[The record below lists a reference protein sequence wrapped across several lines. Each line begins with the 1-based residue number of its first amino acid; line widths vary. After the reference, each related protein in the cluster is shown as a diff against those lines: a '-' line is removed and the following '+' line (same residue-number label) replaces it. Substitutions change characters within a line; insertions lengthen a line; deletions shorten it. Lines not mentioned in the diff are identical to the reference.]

1 MFHHHSSTS
10 TTPQDSLQSGV
21 LSVMGDETGEGGPSL
36 AVYESVSC
44 LECGTVYAKPSR
56 GGTARSNPG
65 CPDCGYVGWVPSTA
79 RLTVAS
85 PRDRSGGDP
94 LLRLSSRSG

>member
-1 MFHHHSSTS
+1 MFHHRSSTS

-21 LSVMGDETGEGGPSL
+21 ISVMGDEPGEGGPSL

-65 CPDCGYVGWVPSTA
+65 CPECGYVGWVSVNVRFA
-79 RLTVAS
+79 EVQ
-85 PRDRSGGDP
+85 PRRSDEDRP
-94 LLRLSSRSG
+94 LGRSA

>member
-1 MFHHHSSTS
+1 
-10 TTPQDSLQSGV
+10 
-21 LSVMGDETGEGGPSL
+21 MGDETGEGGPSL

-65 CPDCGYVGWVPSTA
+65 CPHCGYVGWVSVSVRFGEVQPHHSDE
-79 RLTVAS
+79 
-85 PRDRSGGDP
+85 DRP
-94 LLRLSSRSG
+94 LGRSA

>member
-1 MFHHHSSTS
+1 MFHHRSSTS
-10 TTPQDSLQSGV
+10 TGPQDSLQPGV
-21 LSVMGDETGEGGPSL
+21 ISVMGDETGVGGPGL

-65 CPDCGYVGWVPSTA
+65 CPDCGYVGWVSVNVRFGEA
-79 RLTVAS
+79 Q
-85 PRDRSGGDP
+85 PRRSDEDRP
-94 LLRLSSRSG
+94 LGRSA